1 MDLQEQIT
9 ISPTG
14 KKSPSPGNHIDRPKQ
29 LSLFEAVRMW
39 TNDEGIPFD
48 IVDAGNRL
56 TQANPRNCSF
66 GSLQVKAISFR
77 RKTMTKGQN
86 ETVLRRL
93 CVPRTSFVL
102 IG

>member
-1 MDLQEQIT
+1 VVSYDDVGNIARPCKRFGFPDADETPDRSKQMDLQEQVT

-14 KKSPSPGNHIDRPKQ
+14 KRTSSPDNHIDRSKK

-56 TQANPRNCSF
+56 T
-66 GSLQVKAISFR
+66 KALNRSVAFA
-77 RKTMTKGQN
+77 
-86 ETVLRRL
+86 E
-93 CVPRTSFVL
+93 
-102 IG
+102 